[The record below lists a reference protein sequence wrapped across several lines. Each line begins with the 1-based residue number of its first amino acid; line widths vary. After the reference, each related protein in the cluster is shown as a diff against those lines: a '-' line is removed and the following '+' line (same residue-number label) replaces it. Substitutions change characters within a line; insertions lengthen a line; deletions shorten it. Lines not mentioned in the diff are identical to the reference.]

1 MPLRVITAQEA
12 RRLIENGA
20 AIVDVREAD
29 EYARERIPGAISRPL
44 SKLSEAEMP
53 AAQALIFHCKSGA
66 RTSGAAGRLA
76 AKVGDTC
83 DAYIV
88 EGGLTALSKAGHPVE
103 RSPNQPIEM
112 QRQVQIGAGGLV
124 FAGTMLGLLA
134 SPVFFAIPAF
144 VGAGLV
150 FAGVTGFCGMAKLL
164 VHAPWN
170 RSGLKAGA

>member
-29 EYARERIPGAISRPL
+29 EYARERIADAINVPL

-53 AAQALIFHCKSGA
+53 AADALIFFCKSGM
-66 RTSGAAGRLA
+66 RTSGATERLA
-76 AKVGDTC
+76 AKVADTC

-88 EGGLTALSKAGHPVE
+88 EGGLNALSKAGHPIE
-103 RSPNQPIEM
+103 RTPNQPIEL

-124 FAGTMLGLLA
+124 FAGTLLGLLV
-134 SPVFFAIPAF
+134 SPLFFAIPAF

-164 VHAPWN
+164 VRAPWN
-170 RSGLKAGA
+170 RGAFGAGA

>member
-1 MPLRVITAQEA
+1 
-12 RRLIENGA
+12 
-20 AIVDVREAD
+20 
-29 EYARERIPGAISRPL
+29 
-44 SKLSEAEMP
+44 
-53 AAQALIFHCKSGA
+53 
-66 RTSGAAGRLA
+66 
-76 AKVGDTC
+76 
-83 DAYIV
+83 
-88 EGGLTALSKAGHPVE
+88 
-103 RSPNQPIEM
+103 M